1 MLQHLAALTAL
12 MSAVDAWAA
21 WSLAVGHSSTGL
33 GCSTVAVCHWLSP
46 FPSTSWRRAARVCRG
61 PAFPLAPLRLRGGQ
75 GRASQDS
82 SVEVIASGETEV
94 IASGETEVEADAGQ
108 NANETGQR
116 AVARLAGGEPGGE
129 ARELPKA
136 NSKAPGF
143 KSAAHCRAHLR
154 AILDRPGSKT
164 PTSSLPPLLSRHDR
178 LKARLAAA
186 ARLYPGPCEIVPCC
200 CCCCCCF

>member
-1 MLQHLAALTAL
+1 MLFFFSSRRGASVMQHLAALTAL
-12 MSAVDAWAA
+12 LSAVDACAA
-21 WSLAVGHSSTGL
+21 WSLAVGHSSPGP
-33 GCSTVAVCHWLSP
+33 GCSTVVACHWLSP
-46 FPSTSWRRAARVCRG
+46 SPSTSWRRAARTCRG

-75 GRASQDS
+75 DSASQDS

-94 IASGETEVEADAGQ
+94 IGSGETEVEAEVCSAGHS
-108 NANETGQR
+108 ANETGQR
-116 AVARLAGGEPGGE
+116 AVARPAGGEPGRGLGGE

-164 PTSSLPPLLSRHDR
+164 YTPTSSLP
-178 LKARLAAA
+178 AAA
-186 ARLYPGPCEIVPCC
+186 LSS
-200 CCCCCCF
+200 